1 MTGIVSTFAVIG
13 RCIPQQRVL
22 IKRIQSV
29 TDIVV
34 LGIRNGVSRRS
45 DSTVSVN
52 FCITAQSICDIFISG
67 IEL

>member
-1 MTGIVSTFAVIG
+1 MTGVVSPFAVIG
-13 RCIPQQRVL
+13 GRIPQQRVL
-22 IKRIQSV
+22 IKRIQSF

-52 FCITAQSICDIFISG
+52 FCITAQSISDIFVSG